1 MASSVI
7 FSQQFAEV
15 VRRLHEGGV
24 TADDPLLRPRFQ
36 NAFNLVLGG
45 SVAQRASQINI
56 NLPDLDEDVQ
66 ADITK
71 DNVLAVSAIY
81 FAAQL
86 EELKLIAVAEKVAEQ
101 FMQQQVPISRGIG
114 GEAIFRFIKDAP
126 NRLTEAERKGL
137 YARTFGFAQG
147 AIDEPMPNREFAD
160 QWIRFLSAVSVLNR
174 EVQAT
179 GVRKSLTAEQ
189 AFKNARDLAV
199 NLSLHGYGVAHFA
212 AVELQDLVTTVI
224 KMLGYPE
231 VLAAYGVNDIWQLV
245 ERVSGL
251 YLGGSANG
259 VRQRTLAQSGA
270 RIIQWLA
277 KKQPYLVAG
286 QAGKLKFD
294 EEELVSEVERW
305 LAVTGT
311 DDTSIDR
318 YSDVVS
324 LPSQPTIPSL
334 SLSALPEA
342 MAGFTATPGGLQN
355 AMQNLASLATNGVA

>member
-15 VRRLHEGGV
+15 VRRLHESGV

-36 NAFNLVLGG
+36 NAFSLVLGG
-45 SVAQRASQINI
+45 SVAQRSSQINI
-56 NLPDLDEDVQ
+56 SLPDLDEDVQ

-71 DNVLAVSAIY
+71 DNVIAVSAIY

-86 EELKLIAVAEKVAEQ
+86 EELKLFTVAEKVAEQ
-101 FMQQQVPISRGIG
+101 FMQQQVPITRGLG

-126 NRLTEAERKGL
+126 NRLTEVERKGL

-147 AIDEPMPNREFAD
+147 AVDEPLPNREFAD
-160 QWIRFLSAVSVLNR
+160 LWIRFLSAVSVLNR
-174 EVQAT
+174 EIEAN
-179 GVRKSLTAEQ
+179 VRKSLTAEQ

-224 KMLGYPE
+224 KMLSYQE

-311 DDTSIDR
+311 DDTSIDKF
-318 YSDVVS
+318 SDVVS

-342 MAGFTATPGGLQN
+342 MAGFAANPGAIQN
-355 AMQNLASLATNGVA
+355 AMQNLASMATNGAA